1 MRLRRGVQLMRNW
14 IWKLM
19 ERQMLEEVDDLSELV
34 PLIEQGSPQPLD
46 KSGTFG
52 AALRGTLRG
61 GDIF

>member
-1 MRLRRGVQLMRNW
+1 MRNW

-46 KSGTFG
+46 KTL
-52 AALRGTLRG
+52 ALLGPH
-61 GDIF
+61 

>member
-1 MRLRRGVQLMRNW
+1 MRNW

-34 PLIEQGSPQPLD
+34 SLIEQGSPQPLD

-61 GDIF
+61 GTFFETLSF